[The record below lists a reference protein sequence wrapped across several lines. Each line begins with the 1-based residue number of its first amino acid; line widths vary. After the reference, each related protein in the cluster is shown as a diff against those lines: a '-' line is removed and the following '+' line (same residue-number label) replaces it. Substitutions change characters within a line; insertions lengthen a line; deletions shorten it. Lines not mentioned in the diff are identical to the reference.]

1 MANEACLG
9 RAVSFSSAR
18 DVSWSGPVRTLV
30 FWLNALMC
38 TGLAAEEAEIRTTP
52 LTALRDEAMRY
63 ESGDATVRD
72 AVRAAQL
79 YCDAARQG
87 DAVSQFNLG
96 WMYVDGRGVERN
108 DGYAAFLFSA
118 AAKGGVV
125 QAQHMLA
132 LVSGEGLQM
141 PSCMSDMNRSQPYAE
156 VATKPWTPKPLSA
169 RPPRRINVLVRS
181 LAPKYSVSPELVLAI
196 MAVESNFDAAAISR
210 KSAVGLMQL
219 IPETATRFDIKDLH
233 DPEQNIRGGL
243 AYLRW
248 LLAYFEGDLSL
259 VAAAYNAGEGAVDRY
274 GGIPPYAE
282 TRKYVVR
289 VLLAV
294 GSSVH
299 PFDSRVTQP
308 SKRLQALRSGG
319 VLR

>member
-1 MANEACLG
+1 M
-9 RAVSFSSAR
+9 SPSSAFHL
-18 DVSWSGPVRTLV
+18 GCPIAVRSLV
-30 FWLNALMC
+30 VWLNLLTC
-38 TGLAAEEAEIRTTP
+38 TGLAAEEADIGTAP
-52 LTALRDEAMRY
+52 LTALRGEAMRY

-72 AVRAAQL
+72 AVRAAEL

-87 DAVSQFNLG
+87 DAVSQFNLA

-108 DGYAAFLFSA
+108 DGHAAFLFSA

-132 LVSGEGLQM
+132 LVGGQDPQM
-141 PSCMSDMNRSQPYAE
+141 PSCMADVNRPRAPEDAAARPSTRQP
-156 VATKPWTPKPLSA
+156 TSA
-169 RPPRRINVLVRS
+169 RPPKRIFELVRS
-181 LAPKYSVSPELVLAI
+181 LAPKYRVDPDLVLAI
-196 MAVESNFDAAAISR
+196 MAVESNFDASAISR

-219 IPETATRFDIKDLH
+219 LPETGTRFNVKDLQ

-274 GGIPPYAE
+274 GGVPPYAE
-282 TRKYVVR
+282 TRKYVLR
-289 VLLAV
+289 VLVAV
-294 GSSVH
+294 GSAAH

-308 SKRLQALRSGG
+308 SKRLQSMRFGKIL
-319 VLR
+319 